1 MKVVL
6 ASDNPG
12 KLAELTSLLADTGF
26 VCVSQGEFGV
36 SSAEETGSTFVENAL
51 LKARHAAASTGLC
64 AIADDSGLAVDHLKG
79 APGVHSARYSGV
91 DATDEENREF
101 LLAALA
107 GVPADQRTA
116 RFHSV
121 VVYLR
126 HAKDP
131 IPIICH
137 GHWSGTIALKP
148 RGSGGFGYDSLFLA
162 DGCSQTAAELTA
174 DKKNSLSHRA
184 QALVSLVGALKCQE
198 NRTKGT
204 S

>member
-1 MKVVL
+1 MKLVL

-174 DKKNSLSHRA
+174 EKKNSLSHRA

>member
-204 S
+204 

>member
-1 MKVVL
+1 MILVL

-91 DATDEENREF
+91 DATDEENRQF

-184 QALVSLVGALKCQE
+184 QSLVSLVGALKCQE
-198 NRTKGT
+198 N
-204 S
+204 

>member
-26 VCVSQGEFGV
+26 VCVNQGEFGV

-101 LLAALA
+101 LLTALA

-174 DKKNSLSHRA
+174 DTKNSLSHRA

-198 NRTKGT
+198 TRTKGT
-204 S
+204 

>member
-1 MKVVL
+1 MKLVL

-148 RGSGGFGYDSLFLA
+148 RGCGGFGYDSLFLA
-162 DGCSQTAAELTA
+162 AGCSPTAAELTP

-198 NRTKGT
+198 N
-204 S
+204 

>member
-1 MKVVL
+1 MKLVL

-64 AIADDSGLAVDHLKG
+64 AIADDAGLAVDHRKG

-91 DATDEENREF
+91 DATDEENRKF
-101 LLAALA
+101 LLTALA

-198 NRTKGT
+198 N
-204 S
+204 

>member
-1 MKVVL
+1 MKLVL

-174 DKKNSLSHRA
+174 EKKNSLSHRA
-184 QALVSLVGALKCQE
+184 QALVSLVGALKCQ
-198 NRTKGT
+198 
-204 S
+204 

>member
-1 MKVVL
+1 MKLVL

-184 QALVSLVGALKCQE
+184 QALVSLIGALKCQE
-198 NRTKGT
+198 N
-204 S
+204 

>member
-1 MKVVL
+1 MKLVL

-79 APGVHSARYSGV
+79 APGVHSARYSSV

-107 GVPADQRTA
+107 GVLADQRTA

-198 NRTKGT
+198 N
-204 S
+204 

>member
-1 MKVVL
+1 MKLVL

-107 GVPADQRTA
+107 GAPADQRTA

-198 NRTKGT
+198 N
-204 S
+204 

>member
-107 GVPADQRTA
+107 GVPADHRTA

-198 NRTKGT
+198 N
-204 S
+204 

>member
-12 KLAELTSLLADTGF
+12 KLAELTNLLADTGF

-91 DATDEENREF
+91 DATDEENRDF

-148 RGSGGFGYDSLFLA
+148 RGNGGFGYDSLFLA

-198 NRTKGT
+198 N
-204 S
+204 

>member
-1 MKVVL
+1 MKLVL

-137 GHWSGTIALKP
+137 GHWCGTITLEP

-198 NRTKGT
+198 N
-204 S
+204 

>member
-126 HAKDP
+126 HDKDP

-198 NRTKGT
+198 N
-204 S
+204 

>member
-101 LLAALA
+101 LLTALA

-198 NRTKGT
+198 TRTKGT
-204 S
+204 

>member
-12 KLAELTSLLADTGF
+12 KLVELTSLLADTGF

-51 LKARHAAASTGLC
+51 LKARHAAASTGLS

-101 LLAALA
+101 LLTALA

-184 QALVSLVGALKCQE
+184 QALVSLVGALKSQE
-198 NRTKGT
+198 PRTKGT
-204 S
+204 

>member
-1 MKVVL
+1 M
-6 ASDNPG
+6 
-12 KLAELTSLLADTGF
+12 
-26 VCVSQGEFGV
+26 
-36 SSAEETGSTFVENAL
+36 

-91 DATDEENREF
+91 DGTDEEHREF

-198 NRTKGT
+198 N
-204 S
+204 

>member
-101 LLAALA
+101 LLTALA

-174 DKKNSLSHRA
+174 DTKNSLSHRA
-184 QALVSLVGALKCQE
+184 QALLSLVGALKCQE
-198 NRTKGT
+198 N
-204 S
+204 

>member
-1 MKVVL
+1 MKLVL

-126 HAKDP
+126 HAKAP

-198 NRTKGT
+198 N
-204 S
+204 

>member
-12 KLAELTSLLADTGF
+12 KLAELTRLLANTGF

-36 SSAEETGSTFVENAL
+36 GSAEETGSTFVENAL

-148 RGSGGFGYDSLFLA
+148 RGNGGFGYDSLFLA

-184 QALVSLVGALKCQE
+184 QALISLVGALKCQE
-198 NRTKGT
+198 N
-204 S
+204 

>member
-1 MKVVL
+1 MKLVL

-26 VCVSQGEFGV
+26 VCVSQGKFGV

-198 NRTKGT
+198 N
-204 S
+204 

>member
-1 MKVVL
+1 MKLVL
-6 ASDNPG
+6 ASDNPC

-36 SSAEETGSTFVENAL
+36 RSAEETGSTFVENAL

-101 LLAALA
+101 LLPALA
-107 GVPADQRTA
+107 GVPTDQRTA
-116 RFHSV
+116 QFHSV

-198 NRTKGT
+198 N
-204 S
+204 

>member
-12 KLAELTSLLADTGF
+12 KLVELTSLLADTGF

-101 LLAALA
+101 LLTALA

-184 QALVSLVGALKCQE
+184 QALVSLVGALKSQE
-198 NRTKGT
+198 PRTKGT
-204 S
+204 

>member
-1 MKVVL
+1 MKLVL

-204 S
+204 

>member
-91 DATDEENREF
+91 DATDEENRKF
-101 LLAALA
+101 LLTALA
-107 GVPADQRTA
+107 GVPANQRTA

-174 DKKNSLSHRA
+174 DTKNSLSHRA

-204 S
+204 

>member
-91 DATDEENREF
+91 DATDEENRKF
-101 LLAALA
+101 LLTALA

-137 GHWSGTIALKP
+137 GHWSGTITLKP

-184 QALVSLVGALKCQE
+184 QALVSLVDALKCQE

-204 S
+204 

>member
-101 LLAALA
+101 LLTALA

-184 QALVSLVGALKCQE
+184 QALVSLVGALKSQE
-198 NRTKGT
+198 PRTKGT
-204 S
+204 

>member
-6 ASDNPG
+6 ASDNQG

-51 LKARHAAASTGLC
+51 LKARHAALSTGLC
-64 AIADDSGLAVDHLKG
+64 AIADDSGLAVDHLNG
-79 APGVHSARYSGV
+79 APGVHSARYSGAG
-91 DATDEENREF
+91 ATDEDNRQC
-101 LLAALA
+101 LLTALA
-107 GVPADQRTA
+107 GVPVDQRTA

-126 HAKDP
+126 HGEDP
-131 IPIICH
+131 VPIICH
-137 GHWSGTIALKP
+137 GHWSGSIALKP

-162 DGCSQTAAELTA
+162 DGCSKTAAELTA
-174 DKKNSLSHRA
+174 KTKNSLSHRA
-184 QALVSLVGALKCQE
+184 QALASLVRVLRCQG
-198 NRTKGT
+198 NRTKGE
-204 S
+204 

>member
-12 KLAELTSLLADTGF
+12 KLAELTSLLSDTGF

-91 DATDEENREF
+91 DATDEENRKF
-101 LLAALA
+101 LLTALA

-174 DKKNSLSHRA
+174 DTKNSLSHRA

-198 NRTKGT
+198 N
-204 S
+204 

>member
-1 MKVVL
+1 MKLVL

-91 DATDEENREF
+91 DATDEENRKF
-101 LLAALA
+101 LLTALA

-204 S
+204 

>member
-1 MKVVL
+1 MKLVL

-64 AIADDSGLAVDHLKG
+64 ASADDSGLAVDHLKG

-137 GHWSGTIALKP
+137 GHWSGTIALTP